1 MVPVGSAGVDEAW
14 WLKRLSEDKVK
25 REAAA
30 RGIHPDGGGAT
41 GAGERLGE
49 PVTEDDALI
58 NCDTIM
64 SDTDVV
70 FRRHP
75 FETCGA
81 SLTAQDKHI
90 LMVQFRDPYVAW
102 ATSLFTG
109 VSRVIPEGALR
120 RVFKR
125 QGAWPRRSIRP
136 RFGGCQHP
144 EWQVSACR
152 RTSTGP
158 VGKGSLASSFDPL
171 ENCKVVSQADLA
183 FSP

>member
-1 MVPVGSAGVDEAW
+1 MGCPRQRQVPTPFALGEWVRVMVPVGSAGVDEAW

-49 PVTEDDALI
+49 PATEDDALI

-125 QGAWPRRSIRP
+125 QGA
-136 RFGGCQHP
+136 
-144 EWQVSACR
+144 
-152 RTSTGP
+152 
-158 VGKGSLASSFDPL
+158 
-171 ENCKVVSQADLA
+171 
-183 FSP
+183 